1 MQIHQV
7 ECNSALK
14 ISIDPVHRDTTSHV
28 DYAEVGQVGFGYS
41 FVYLLVLLYATKEI
55 FLGYFWGSILVVG
68 VSGADLQCNIR
79 GQDSRIIAYRLEENE
94 TESFLFSYPRFDAGP
109 R

>member
-14 ISIDPVHRDTTSHV
+14 ISIDPVHRDITSHV
-28 DYAEVGQVGFGYS
+28 DYAEVGQAGFGYS
-41 FVYLLVLLYATKEI
+41 FVYLLVFLYATKEI
-55 FLGYFWGSILVVG
+55 FLGYFRGSILVVG
-68 VSGADLQCNIR
+68 VSGANLQCHIR
-79 GQDSRIIAYRLEENE
+79 GQDSRIIAYGLEENK
-94 TESFLFSYPRFDAGP
+94 TESFLFSYPLFDAGP